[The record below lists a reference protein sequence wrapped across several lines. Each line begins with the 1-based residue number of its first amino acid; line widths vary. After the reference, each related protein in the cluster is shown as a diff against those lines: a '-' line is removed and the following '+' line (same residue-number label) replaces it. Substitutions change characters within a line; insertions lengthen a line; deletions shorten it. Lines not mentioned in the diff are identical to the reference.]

1 MAQVAIKAFTEDDET
16 ILEDVL
22 VEFNEIAEVEPKF
35 FRKGFKELFAR
46 FQPIVAKNDYTNNTI
61 RHQPIE
67 FAVTVVE
74 RLPNLVKKD
83 VETLKTLLD
92 LVFKLMIDIDED
104 VDESWMKPREGF
116 RIEEEEEEEDSVHF
130 GKVQVD
136 RLVSCIGEE
145 IMLPLLSQLVTTTLS
160 NTQDWRY
167 KNAGLMALSQVGEYI
182 DDINKIS
189 PMIPVV
195 VQHFTHPNPKIRYAA
210 LHCIG

>member
-1 MAQVAIKAFTEDDET
+1 MI
-16 ILEDVL
+16 
-22 VEFNEIAEVEPKF
+22 
-35 FRKGFKELFAR
+35 
-46 FQPIVAKNDYTNNTI
+46 
-61 RHQPIE
+61 
-67 FAVTVVE
+67 
-74 RLPNLVKKD
+74 KKD
-83 VETLKTLLD
+83 LETLKNLLD

-104 VDESWMKPREGF
+104 VEESWMRPKEGF

-160 NTQDWRY
+160 NTTDWRY

-182 DDINKIS
+182 DDISKIS

-195 VQHFTHPNPKIRYAA
+195 VDHLKHPNPKIRYAA